1 MPKRAQLAGA
11 TLDTLQVHEMR
22 AVLDDVLEA
31 VIPLVEMERLV
42 ARADA
47 PGASAFERYAGIV
60 LRDAG
65 VEEVAQAPFAA
76 SVIAVPPRDMHLVR
90 LETDR
95 ELSDGE
101 WAALERVENAFNR
114 LLCIADAIE
123 DGIDGLPHSSD
134 VNFFISRQG
143 SGFEPKRPGFRSAY
157 VALPA
162 LELGESA
169 TPAYFNEVDW
179 RVFDHTVA
187 NGHVVF
193 QNNMLPNP
201 NLSSMGAHAAVG
213 SDWDVRTR
221 MASIL
226 ESLELPL
233 RFSYRYDC
241 DTQAQC
247 VSVRFTVPDG
257 VDLPRVGLPVE
268 LEGAASS
275 AQEGGAAELSALE
288 GQVGVDDRVERAR
301 LSYVVRLAC
310 LMASAVFGSGKLV
323 ARAFVSA
330 WDASWERPL
339 MSFEFDRFEFVQTTL
354 KAIDSGALCDA
365 KLRFDYEAACELAHP
380 VRASIADSR
389 DSASCAEVYDDGMD
403 AQRVEVW
410 RDARLLDDKM
420 QELFLAQRVCDVDA
434 AHYLGGNENVIELAK
449 QDANDS
455 PMAAIAHLEF
465 IVDELEHLAAPEEG
479 DDRRLL
485 FCDGPYARAVV
496 SLAADQ
502 FDVGSEAEKYLIEDG
517 DRVVDEA
524 ERLLRGS
531 LPRAGR
537 GLPLQSDVRFKRA
550 PDALFHA
557 HLGLSDLY
565 ERMGDYRGAEDEA
578 DKCIELAPTVARA
591 HFRKAD
597 ILAQQGRFVE
607 AANVILGAL
616 PSAVREED
624 CALLYYHLA
633 LFLWRIGNERDAA
646 TVFEYLTSFEG
657 DYARKAAQTVQ
668 DLRKRAGTDH
678 PISASPT
685 AAAEEMKRAG
695 IPVAPSR
702 EAKNLLARAAIGLA
716 SAHAPLAAAPYAA
729 ALVRFEKG
737 NPTLAIAWASL
748 RYGRGA

>member
-1 MPKRAQLAGA
+1 MPHRAQPAGGK
-11 TLDTLQVHEMR
+11 LDTLQVHGMR
-22 AVLDDVLEA
+22 AALDGVLDA
-31 VIPLVEMERLV
+31 AHPLAAMERLA

-47 PGASAFERYAGIV
+47 QGASAFERYAGIV

-65 VEEVAQAPFAA
+65 IADVAHAPFAS
-76 SVIAVPPRDMHLVR
+76 SVMATPPSDMHLAR
-90 LETDR
+90 LKSPE
-95 ELSDGE
+95 ELDDGE
-101 WAALERVENAFNR
+101 WAALVRVENAFNR

-123 DGIDGLPHSSD
+123 DGIEGVSQSAEM
-134 VNFFISRQG
+134 NFFISRQG
-143 SGFEPKRPGFRSAY
+143 SGFESKRPGFRSAF
-157 VALPA
+157 VALPE

-179 RVFDHTVA
+179 RVFDYIVA

-201 NLSSMGAHAAVG
+201 NLTSMSAHAMVG

-233 RFSYRYDC
+233 RFAYRYDC

-247 VSVRFTVPDG
+247 VSVRFTVPEQE
-257 VDLPRVGLPVE
+257 DLPRSGLPAEFDVVLPEQDGTPRSGLPVTRD
-268 LEGAASS
+268 GAC
-275 AQEGGAAELSALE
+275 
-288 GQVGVDDRVERAR
+288 

-310 LMASAVFGSGKLV
+310 LMAAAAFGAGKLI
-323 ARAFVSA
+323 AHAFVSA
-330 WDASWERPL
+330 WDAAWERPL

-354 KAIDSGALCDA
+354 KEIDSGALCDA
-365 KLRFDYEAACELAHP
+365 ALRFDYEAACELVHP
-380 VRASIADSR
+380 LRCSLADPDDALSR
-389 DSASCAEVYDDGMD
+389 AEVFDDGMD

-410 RDARLLDDKM
+410 RDARPLDDRM
-420 QELFLAQRVCDVDA
+420 QDLFLALRVCDVDA
-434 AHYLGGNENVIELAK
+434 WHYLGGNENIIELAK

-455 PMAAIAHLEF
+455 TIAAIAHLES
-465 IVDELEHLAAPEEG
+465 IVDELEHLTAAEAEG

-496 SLAADQ
+496 ALAADQ
-502 FDVGSEAEKYLIEDG
+502 IDVGSEAEHYLVEDG
-517 DRVVDEA
+517 EHVVDEA
-524 ERLLRGS
+524 ERVLRGS
-531 LPRAGR
+531 LPSSWR
-537 GLPLQSDVRFKRA
+537 GYPPKSAVRFKRA

-557 HLGLSDLY
+557 HMGLSDLY
-565 ERMGDYRGAEDEA
+565 ERLGDYRGAEDEA
-578 DKCIELAPTVARA
+578 DRCIELAPTVVRA

-616 PSAVREED
+616 PFAVREDD

-633 LFLWRIGNERDAA
+633 LFLWKIGNERDAA

-657 DYARKAAQTVQ
+657 DYARKAARTVQ
-668 DLRKRAGTDH
+668 DLRKRAGVEYL
-678 PISASPT
+678 ISANPS
-685 AAAEEMKRAG
+685 AAAEELKRAG
-695 IPVAPSR
+695 IPVVPSKD
-702 EAKNLLARAAIGLA
+702 AKNLIARAAIGLA

-737 NPTLAIAWASL
+737 NPTLAITWASL
-748 RYGRGA
+748 RYGRGRWKMSGDE